1 MNICTIPI
9 QNNHC
14 ALMGIVN
21 VTPDSFSDGGKFL
34 DGSKAVEHALQL
46 AKEGA
51 DIIDIGGESTR
62 PGALPVSTD
71 DELARV
77 IPVIEGIRRKSGI
90 PISIDTTKSAVAKA
104 ALHAGANMINDIS
117 AGRFD
122 PEMFSLAAHTQV
134 PICLMH
140 MKGTPS
146 TMQKDP
152 HYDDVMVEIISFLK
166 ESIEL
171 AEKVGVKREMIMVD
185 PGIGFG
191 KTVED
196 NLIILKRLG
205 ELKKLGVP
213 IVIGTSRKSF
223 IGKVLD
229 VDIENRLEG
238 TLATLA
244 ASIQAR
250 AKVLRVHD
258 VAAAKRFVTMYLACL

>member
-9 QNNHC
+9 KTREV

-21 VTPDSFSDGGKFL
+21 ITPDSFSDGGKHL
-34 DGSKAVEHALQL
+34 NDSDAIEHGLRL
-46 AKEGA
+46 ADEGA

-62 PGALPVSTD
+62 PGADPVCAE

-77 IPVIEGIRRKSGI
+77 IPVIEGIRRKKDV
-90 PISIDTTKSAVAKA
+90 PISIDTTKASVAKA
-104 ALHAGANMINDIS
+104 ALDAGANMINDIS

-122 PEMFSLAAHTQV
+122 PEMFSVAAYAQA

-140 MKGTPS
+140 MKGTPR
-146 TMQKDP
+146 TMQIDP

-166 ESIEL
+166 ESMEL
-171 AEKVGVKREMIMVD
+171 AEKAGVKREMILID

-196 NLIILKRLG
+196 NLLIIKRLG
-205 ELKKLGVP
+205 ELNKLNAP

-238 TLATLA
+238 TLATLG
-244 ASIQAR
+244 ASINSG

-258 VAAAKRFVTMYLACL
+258 VAAAKRFVDMYLACL